1 MVLKALYS
9 PHCIPFF
16 LPIIFQ
22 VAAAIAIIIVVIVI
36 AITILQMGT
45 LKSRE
50 VGQFAQGHV
59 GRKWW
64 NPQFFLPTH
73 QTIRDNPVNTVH
85 CWYWVN
91 LSRNGGQAT
100 QWICG
105 WDQRCK
111 QRASCHL

>member
-1 MVLKALYS
+1 MVFKALYS

-16 LPIIFQ
+16 LPVIFQ
-22 VAAAIAIIIVVIVI
+22 VAAAIAIIIVVI
-36 AITILQMGT
+36 AITILQMET
-45 LKSRE
+45 LRARE

-64 NPQFFLPTH
+64 SPQFFLPTY
-73 QTIRDNPVNTVH
+73 QTIRDNPVNMVY

-105 WDQRCK
+105 RDR
-111 QRASCHL
+111 R